1 MKAAL
6 LLFSSSL
13 LHALP
18 QSFPQQQA
26 FNPRTLQLGQKIFTR
41 NLLQQIESS
50 APSNFVLSPHSIHSV
65 FSQLLQG
72 SGGRTQAEL
81 EFVLGVKAGQD
92 LVEQYRGLA
101 LTLAQGNATVKEA
114 NLLAVARG
122 FKPKAAYRADLV
134 SGFQSDIQ
142 EFNFGDSA
150 ESIRQ
155 VGKNYVMGM
164 TANHTERRGTTL
176 SSLLG

>member
-1 MKAAL
+1 MKVAVKTFMTL
-6 LLFSSSL
+6 SL
-13 LHALP
+13 LQGPASSP
-18 QSFPQQQA
+18 TI
-26 FNPRTLQLGQKIFTR
+26 TLLAW
-41 NLLQQIESS
+41 EVSS
-50 APSNFVLSPHSIHSV
+50 HSV

-72 SGGRTQAEL
+72 SGGRTQSEL
-81 EFVLGVKAGQD
+81 EEVLAVRAGQD
-92 LVEQYRGLA
+92 LVEQYRSLA

-155 VGKNYVMGM
+155 VGKHYVLGM
-164 TANHTERRGTTL
+164 TASHTESRGTNL
-176 SSLLG
+176 S